1 MMVSL
6 KKLIQDNF
14 GGLENFRIFV
24 KEIRTDN

>member
-14 GGLENFRIFV
+14 GSSKNFRIFV